1 MTSSVQRLKC
11 KRIKKNSAE
20 WKTYAGSNVNLA
32 FSVCIRKCRYV
43 PVCTFSVSTRAL
55 FTRRVLRTNNQNIIH
70 CTHLPILYP
79 DSRHSK
85 LTVSA
90 GYKATPANLLTVLV
104 SYRRYIHMH
113 CRCPGARYRRR
124 GPFNPCVR
132 IFLAQFALKH
142 ALRSIC
148 LPDSE

>member
-32 FSVCIRKCRYV
+32 FSICIRKCRYV

-70 CTHLPILYP
+70 CTRLPILYP

-85 LTVSA
+85 LTV
-90 GYKATPANLLTVLV
+90 PL